1 MLMKVMNTIKDER
14 PGFFSLVRAKSNLLI
29 LIVAALILARLPY
42 IGHLLD
48 WQMTF
53 FHEIS
58 HGLAALLT
66 GGDIVRIELHFSG
79 SGLCRY
85 CGGLSWLVFLAGY
98 AGASLWG
105 LFIYLLAEAVP
116 QRFSHFW
123 AGLLAALLGV
133 SGALYARDAQS
144 WLILLVLALFYALA
158 VWFRDR
164 LPLKVLLKI
173 AGLALILNAL
183 EAPLALFGLQGRG
196 DAAELAALT
205 GIPALF
211 WIIIWLATACGCLI
225 FLWKIE
231 RKPAAPLKTG

>member
-1 MLMKVMNTIKDER
+1 MKAMNDTKDER
-14 PGFFSLVRAKSNLLI
+14 PSFFTLARAKSNLLI
-29 LIVAALILARLPY
+29 LIAAALILGRMPY
-42 IGHLLD
+42 VGNLLG

-66 GGDIVRIELHFSG
+66 GGGIVKIELHFSG
-79 SGLCRY
+79 SGLCQFR
-85 CGGLSWLVFLAGY
+85 GGLTWLVFLAGY

-123 AGLLAALLGV
+123 TGLLAALLGV
-133 SGALYARDAQS
+133 SAVLYARDAQS
-144 WLILLVLALFYALA
+144 WIILSLLALFYALA
-158 VWFRDR
+158 VRFRDR
-164 LPLKVLLKI
+164 LPLKVLLKL

-183 EAPLALFGLQGRG
+183 EAPLALFGHQGLN

-211 WIIIWLATACGCLI
+211 WIILWLTTATGCLV

-231 RKPAAPLKTG
+231 RTPTQPPKTS